1 MIATDMIWLDP
12 TKAVCVGL
20 QYSWSGAYPYPLQ
33 AKRIKHPDLP
43 GTRWMRRAKKGTSQM
58 FYSLI
63 RDARYSRDDC
73 YLLPTQEQWDCHQQ
87 KLAEAA

>member
-1 MIATDMIWLDP
+1 MIWLDP
-12 TKAVCVGL
+12 SKAVCVGL
-20 QYSWSGAYPYPLQ
+20 RYSWGGYQYPLQ

-43 GTRWMRRAKKGTSQM
+43 GPRWMRRAKKGTSQM

-73 YLLPTQEQWDCHQQ
+73 YLLPTQQQWDERQQ
-87 KLAEAA
+87 RLLAAA